1 MVSNTDSCTA
11 VPLSDCMQFRA
22 ADCGLIIFYLVH
34 PTRKYKEC
42 LDTHI
47 YTQIIPMFVYMKV
60 PGPRLMCVILYLY
73 YFSMSHVCTFIINT
87 RVVYIL
93 SGATIEN
100 KSLAKP
106 GKSPF
111 SLSLSKTLR
120 RRQQEYNLI
129 QD

>member
-1 MVSNTDSCTA
+1 
-11 VPLSDCMQFRA
+11 MQFRA

-106 GKSPF
+106 GQIAVF
-111 SLSLSKTLR
+111 IITL
-120 RRQQEYNLI
+120 QNLEATATGVQPDTRLEFVLLLCTPGTI
-129 QD
+129 